1 MAGFYERLG
10 LTPDS
15 DTEELVQAYHRRL
28 AVLVKKLR
36 KAKSAT
42 ADTSALEADRH
53 ALMEAYSIISDPVR
67 KRRYDHYLRV
77 EGQELPSDPNEFWQL
92 VQGGMVEPS
101 ASAALD
107 VVRSITSLQVGDSL
121 CHNGSSPAATNEVA
135 QPLSDYPAL
144 PDVQGVV
151 QPDVPSEP
159 MFAFENE
166 AIESTESQVG
176 PLFDASAS
184 THVANENTA
193 TRFETT
199 ASRLLKASSLKAAV
213 EKGIASVSSFSIPD
227 AIAAAKQGVTGK
239 AKPVAGPEL
248 ERLQSELGLDGRYI
262 ASVREAMGITID
274 QVAESTRI
282 SSRYLQAIET
292 NAFDRLPSAIFVKG
306 YLREISRV
314 LDLDS
319 DQLVEGYLSLYKR
332 SRG

>member
-15 DTEELVQAYHRRL
+15 GTEELVLAYHRGL

-36 KAKSAT
+36 KAKSAA
-42 ADTSALEADRH
+42 ADTAALEADRY
-53 ALMEAYSIISDPVR
+53 ALMEAYSVIADPVR

-77 EGQELPSDPNEFWQL
+77 EGQDLPRDPSEFWQL

-107 VVRSITSLQVGDSL
+107 VIRAITSLQVGES
-121 CHNGSSPAATNEVA
+121 
-135 QPLSDYPAL
+135 LSDKVNTQSPPAESVESLADYPS
-144 PDVQGVV
+144 PNIVQKD
-151 QPDVPSEP
+151 PLTESHSEP
-159 MFAFENE
+159 EFTFESE
-166 AIESTESQVG
+166 PVESTESPVG
-176 PLFDASAS
+176 PLFDTKGSDFSADEETAS
-184 THVANENTA
+184 
-193 TRFETT
+193 RFETT
-199 ASRLLKASSLKAAV
+199 ASRLLKGAALKAAV
-213 EKGIASVSSFSIPD
+213 EKGIASVSSFSLPA
-227 AIAAAKQGVTGK
+227 AISAAKQGVTGK
-239 AKPVAGPEL
+239 GKSVSGPEL

-262 ASVREAMGITID
+262 ASVREAMGISID

-319 DQLVEGYLSLYKR
+319 DQLVEGYLTLYTR

>member
-1 MAGFYERLG
+1 MAGFYDRLG

-15 DTEELVQAYHRRL
+15 DTEELVLAYHRGL
-28 AVLVKKLR
+28 AVLVKRLR
-36 KAKSAT
+36 KAKAAS
-42 ADTSALEADRH
+42 ADTAALEAERY

-77 EGQELPSDPNEFWQL
+77 EGQELPREPSEFWQL

-107 VVRSITSLQVGDSL
+107 VVRSITSLQVGQSL
-121 CHNGSSPAATNEVA
+121 SDKTAEPPSLEVVE
-135 QPLSDYPAL
+135 PLADYPAQEFL
-144 PDVQGVV
+144 QN
-151 QPDVPSEP
+151 QPQPEVHSEP
-159 MFAFENE
+159 SFTFENDQ
-166 AIESTESQVG
+166 IEPAESSVG
-176 PLFDASAS
+176 PLFDANGSES
-184 THVANENTA
+184 VQPEDTTS
-193 TRFETT
+193 RLETT
-199 ASRLLKASSLKAAV
+199 ASRLLKGASLKAAV
-213 EKGIASVSSFSIPD
+213 EKGIASVSSFSLPG

-239 AKPVAGPEL
+239 SKPVAGQEL

-314 LDLDS
+314 LDLDG

>member
-1 MAGFYERLG
+1 MAGFYDRLG

-15 DTEELVQAYHRRL
+15 DNEELVLAYHRGL

-36 KAKSAT
+36 KAKAAS
-42 ADTSALEADRH
+42 ADTAALEAERY
-53 ALMEAYSIISDPVR
+53 ALMEAYSVISDPVR

-77 EGQELPSDPNEFWQL
+77 EGQELPREPSEFWKL

-107 VVRSITSLQVGDSL
+107 VVRSITSLQVGQS
-121 CHNGSSPAATNEVA
+121 
-135 QPLSDYPAL
+135 LSDRADNQSPPHEVVEPLADYPEQDFL
-144 PDVQGVV
+144 QTRE
-151 QPDVPSEP
+151 QPEPNSEP
-159 MFAFENE
+159 TFTFENE
-166 AIESTESQVG
+166 RTDPAESSVG
-176 PLFDASAS
+176 PLFDASVSDSGLTDDTAS
-184 THVANENTA
+184 
-193 TRFETT
+193 RLETT
-199 ASRLLKASSLKAAV
+199 ASRLLKGASLKAAV
-213 EKGIASVSSFSIPD
+213 EKGIASVSNFSLPE
-227 AIAAAKQGVTGK
+227 AIAAAKHGVTGK
-239 AKPVAGPEL
+239 SKPVAGQEL

-314 LDLDS
+314 LDLDG